1 MELVFL
7 LHKLF
12 LERKMLLDARNF
24 PQLAHLG
31 DSVSMKIK
39 DSVAQTSCDCEQP
52 INSLA
57 KRSSYTSVWGCFLLL
72 FALEQKEIRIRY
84 WDLFYSLSN
93 PTGEV
98 DSYKDCLYL

>member
-12 LERKMLLDARNF
+12 LERKMLIGARNF

-31 DSVSMKIK
+31 DSVSIKIK
-39 DSVAQTSCDCEQP
+39 NLVPQTSCDREQP
-52 INSLA
+52 INSPVR
-57 KRSSYTSVWGCFLLL
+57 KSSYTSVRGCFLLL
-72 FALEQKEIRIRY
+72 FALEQKEMRIRY